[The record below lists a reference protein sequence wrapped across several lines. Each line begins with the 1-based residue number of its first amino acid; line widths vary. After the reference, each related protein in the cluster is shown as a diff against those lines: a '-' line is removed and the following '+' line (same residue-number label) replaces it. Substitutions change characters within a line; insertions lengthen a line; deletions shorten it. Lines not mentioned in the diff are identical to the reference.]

1 MRYRRQ
7 LSFFIHFYQKETE
20 DTEHVDQMQSESV
33 RQTGDCVIRA
43 IAIATDQSWRRVYRQ
58 LCDLGE
64 KHADLPNSNMIWGMY
79 LRERGAR
86 QFLLPESCPD
96 CITVQAFC
104 ERYPE
109 GIYVIGTGDHAVACI
124 DGDYYDSFDSGILTP
139 TYFWRVK

>member
-1 MRYRRQ
+1 MWIRCNPNP
-7 LSFFIHFYQKETE
+7 LG
-20 DTEHVDQMQSESV
+20 

-58 LCDLGE
+58 LCELGE

-86 QFLLPESCPD
+86 QFLLPESCPE

-109 GIYVIGTGDHAVACI
+109 GVYVIGTGDHAVAVI
-124 DGDYYDSFDSGILTP
+124 DGDWYDSWNSEDEIP